1 MSRSFNK
8 NIGILGGSFD
18 PPHKGHLFISKKS
31 LELFKLKKVV
41 WAITK
46 KNPLK
51 KKPFFSLQ
59 NRKKMC
65 LKLIKKN
72 KRIELKHYEK
82 KINSNA
88 SVDLIKF
95 LKKKNDNKIFF
106 ILGSDNLINLHRW
119 KNYKQLIKMT
129 KFIVF
134 SRKGFDTKAKKSVI
148 FKYLK
153 KENIKFLKNLKI
165 DISSSQLRSKLIDG
179 SKKN

>member
-1 MSRSFNK
+1 MEALTRHIK
-8 NIGILGGSFD
+8 GIYL
-18 PPHKGHLFISKKS
+18 LVKKS

-82 KINSNA
+82 KN
-88 SVDLIKF
+88 
-95 LKKKNDNKIFF
+95 
-106 ILGSDNLINLHRW
+106 
-119 KNYKQLIKMT
+119 
-129 KFIVF
+129 
-134 SRKGFDTKAKKSVI
+134 
-148 FKYLK
+148 
-153 KENIKFLKNLKI
+153 
-165 DISSSQLRSKLIDG
+165 
-179 SKKN
+179 

>member
-72 KRIELKHYEK
+72 NRIELRHYEK

-95 LKKKNDNKIFF
+95 LKKKMI
-106 ILGSDNLINLHRW
+106 
-119 KNYKQLIKMT
+119 
-129 KFIVF
+129 
-134 SRKGFDTKAKKSVI
+134 
-148 FKYLK
+148 
-153 KENIKFLKNLKI
+153 IKFFSFWGRIIL
-165 DISSSQLRSKLIDG
+165 
-179 SKKN
+179 